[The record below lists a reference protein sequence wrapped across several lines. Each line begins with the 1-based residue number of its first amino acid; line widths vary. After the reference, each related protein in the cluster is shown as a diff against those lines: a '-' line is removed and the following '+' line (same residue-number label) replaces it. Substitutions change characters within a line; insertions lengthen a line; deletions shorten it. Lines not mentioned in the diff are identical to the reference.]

1 MRVALVAAFGLSMA
15 LWGPARAQVEGEW
28 IAAPEMS
35 ALLFDGQVG
44 PNAAT
49 NFKTMLVEYPDIKI
63 VAFNSPGGYVAPAL
77 EIAEEIHLRGINTVI
92 MDDNICYSA
101 CAFMFMAGRTRYAV
115 GQLGVHQVS
124 GIDDSS
130 ITQILVAQIYDN
142 LLTFG
147 TDQKFLNVMFE
158 TASEDMYIFSP
169 AELDELSINRTPETP
184 ITRELE
190 PSSSLVEF
198 DTVASSTNG
207 SWVAALLRNRKNGH
221 YLCVL
226 ESTVQEPLF
235 RAVNYLTRR
244 DAFVEIMNIPL
255 PMQVGT
261 ERLHMNFLSLNK
273 EPMNIS
279 AVATIEDTQ
288 TAWFDID
295 SEEVGLLIIVPLA
308 LYRSMKLETEDGRL
322 LGLYDLSG
330 SLKSAQAFSRC
341 ILDQL

>member
-1 MRVALVAAFGLSMA
+1 MKVALVAAFCLSAA
-15 LWGPARAQVEGEW
+15 LCGPARAQSDGEW

-35 ALLFDGQVG
+35 ALLFVGQIG
-44 PNAAT
+44 PNAAA
-49 NFKTMLVEYPDIKI
+49 NFKTMLVEYPDIKV
-63 VAFNSPGGYVAPAL
+63 VAFDSPGGYVVPAL

-101 CAFMFMAGRTRYAV
+101 CSFMFMAGRTRYAV

-147 TDQKFLNVMFE
+147 TDQKFLDVMFE
-158 TASEDMYIFSP
+158 TASEDMHIFSP
-169 AELDELSINRTPETP
+169 SELEELSINRTSETP
-184 ITRELE
+184 ITQELE
-190 PSSSLVEF
+190 QSSSLVEF

-207 SWVAALLRNRKNGH
+207 SWIAALLRNRNNGH

-226 ESTVQEPLF
+226 ESTEQEPLF
-235 RAVNYLTRR
+235 RAVNYLTKR

-261 ERLHMNFLSLNK
+261 ERLHMKFLSLNK
-273 EPMNIS
+273 DPLNVS
-279 AVATIEDTQ
+279 GVATIEDPQ
-288 TAWFDID
+288 TAWFNID
-295 SEEVGLLIIVPLA
+295 SEEAGSMIIVPLA

-341 ILDQL
+341 ILD